1 MQIDLKSKNWQEAID
16 ITEEVADIIKGQ
28 EGKAVLIFC
37 PHTTA
42 GITINE
48 GYDETVMKD
57 VLDIIDELTPRLD
70 FLHKEGNSPAHAKS
84 SIVGSSLL
92 LPIQEGKL
100 LLGQWQKI
108 FFLEFDGPK
117 ERKVQVSI
125 L

>member
-1 MQIDLKSKNWQEAID
+1 MEISLKSKNWQEAID
-16 ITEEVADIIKGQ
+16 ITENIEDFVKGQ
-28 EGKAVLIFC
+28 EGKAVLLFC

-48 GYDETVMKD
+48 GYDKNVMKD
-57 VLDIIDELTPRLD
+57 VLEIIDELTPRLD

-84 SIVGSSLL
+84 SLVGNYLL
-92 LPIQEGKL
+92 IPIEEGRLKL
-100 LLGQWQKI
+100 GKWQKI

-117 ERKVQVSI
+117 ERKININI